1 MMHIGSVSTPDGDFS
16 VIVRGRAVIA
26 SGWTT
31 DWADLL
37 SRVRS
42 QAESPGLEAS
52 KEETGFALEAVRAY
66 YDGDLRAIDTVPVHQ
81 VASPFRGRA
90 WRALRGIAP
99 GAPITYTELAAR
111 AGNPAAVRAAASACA
126 ANPAALFVPCHRV
139 VAKGGGLA
147 GFLYGVD
154 VKRRLLAHEAVHA

>member
-1 MMHIGSVSTPDGDFS
+1 MKYIGSVPTPDGDFS
-16 VIVRGRAVIA
+16 VIVHDRAVIA

-37 SRVRS
+37 SRVRI
-42 QAESPGLEAS
+42 QEDEPGLEAS
-52 KEETGFALEAVRAY
+52 KEETSLALEAVRAY
-66 YDGDLRAIDTVPVHQ
+66 YDGDLRAIDAVSVRQ
-81 VASPFRGRA
+81 AASPFRARA

-99 GAPITYTELAAR
+99 GAPITYTELAER

-126 ANPAALFVPCHRV
+126 TNPTALFVPCHRV

-154 VKRRLLAHEAVHA
+154 IKRRLLEHEAAHA